1 MAFRPLPAR
10 SPAALLREQ
19 KPLRALFNEAQR
31 IEQLQ
36 QLLASQLQPAARD
49 HCHVAAWRE
58 GRLLLIVTDGHWATR
73 LRYQQTRLLRQL
85 KGFEAFAGLERIV
98 FKVQPS
104 FAPSS
109 TPVTEGRLS
118 STAAESLQATAETVT
133 DPRLREALERLA
145 RHGKPKERAFPNRK
159 DKKRPLEGGL

>member
-10 SPAALLREQ
+10 SPAALLRED

-31 IEQLQ
+31 IDQLQ
-36 QLLASQLQPAARD
+36 QLLASQLQPAARE
-49 HCHVAAWRE
+49 HCHVASWRE

-85 KGFEAFAGLERIV
+85 KAFEVFAGLQRII

-104 FAPSS
+104 VGGSS
-109 TPVTEGRLS
+109 APVTEGRLS
-118 STAAESLQATAETVT
+118 PAAAESLQATAETVS

-145 RHGKPKERAFPNRK
+145 RHGKASEPEP
-159 DKKRPLEGGL
+159 E